1 MNFSLWIDCILL
13 FLCILHVIKIAYLA
27 KEVRRQWELIE
38 YISKHMNWQF
48 ERMNRIESS
57 IYNKTDRMKRGR
69 KQEDGNLK

>member
-13 FLCILHVIKIAYLA
+13 FLCILHVFKIAYLA

-57 IYNKTDRMKRGR
+57 FYSKTDRIKRGR

>member
-13 FLCILHVIKIAYLA
+13 FLCIMHVIKIAYLT

-38 YISKHMNWQF
+38 YITKNMNWQF
-48 ERMNRIESS
+48 ERMNSIERKV
-57 IYNKTDRMKRGR
+57 YNKMDSIKRGR